1 MYLRW
6 LTRTAILLAL
16 TVVIQM
22 FGWPQLVTG
31 PLVNAMLLLACIF
44 AGPSSAVVIGLGTP
58 LIAFSRGIL
67 APPLAPMIPFIMLG
81 NAVYVLLFSLL
92 KNKSKWGEGL
102 GLAAG
107 SIVKFLVLAIAVQ
120 FLTKLP
126 PPVAQAMQWPQ
137 LLTAIVGGLIA
148 LAVARALP
156 EFER

>member
-16 TVVIQM
+16 TVVVQM

-44 AGPSSAVVIGLGTP
+44 VSPSSAVIIGLTTP
-58 LIAFSRGIL
+58 LVAFSRGIL

-81 NAVYVLLFSLL
+81 NAVFVVLFSLL
-92 KNKSKWGEGL
+92 RRRSSWGEIMGI
-102 GLAAG
+102 LAGA
-107 SIVKFLVLAIAVQ
+107 VAKFAVLALAVQ

-126 PPVAQAMQWPQ
+126 PLVAKAMQWPQ
-137 LLTAIVGGLIA
+137 LLTAIIGGAVA
-148 LAVARALP
+148 LAVAKALP
-156 EFER
+156 QLEK